1 MRSPKDKFDRQAVYF
16 GIALS
21 LVGVLGLL
29 GWLTRLLDLAK
40 VYPSYVPI
48 PPDTAVIF
56 IILGL
61 VIALALGKYKSGTM
75 RGGVSVVLA
84 LLALYGFLKILQYI
98 LPSDHAATVVLFPVS
113 FVKRMSPL
121 TGAIIFLAGITGLVH
136 LFLKNRNYINHI
148 ISGVGVLILMA
159 GFGASVGYI
168 FGTPLLY
175 GGDVMPI
182 STLSAGGFLL
192 LGCGFIA
199 LAGPQS
205 IFVKY
210 FVGTSSNAKLLR
222 VILPLIISAILIQG
236 FLCEVLSKALNIQV
250 ALITAVLSLVFVVLI
265 PVIIIPLTRIIFHQ
279 ADQAQAERQKIEER
293 NHQLASIIEFSDDAI
308 IGKTLDGI
316 ITSWNTGAEK
326 IYGYTES
333 EVLNQPISLIIP
345 TDHHKEMVQI
355 LEKIRSG
362 QRIHHYETV
371 RRRKDGTLI
380 NVSVAIAPMA
390 NGDGQIIGAST
401 VARDITAR
409 KRAEDAVL
417 QSEEKFRAMFESNSA
432 AIAIIE
438 PDTTIS
444 MVNDAYCH
452 ISGYTRQEVIGM
464 SWTKQIP
471 PDDLG
476 RLKEY
481 NRLRLENPQLAP
493 NKYEFKFYR
502 KDGTIRYALMSIS
515 MMEVNRKIITSFIDV
530 TDSKQA
536 EKELRKL
543 SRAVDQSPASIVI
556 TDTNGAIE
564 YVNPKFIQLTGYSFE
579 EARGQNPRILK
590 SDEKPSEEYKQLW
603 ELITAGKEWRG
614 EFHNKKKNGDTYWES
629 ASISPIKDAQG
640 NVTHFLAVK
649 EDITQ
654 RKQAEEE
661 REKLI
666 KELQFALDNVKT
678 LQGLI
683 PICAN
688 CKKIRDDSGY
698 WQQVE
703 SYIQRHSDAKFT
715 HGICPECAVILYPG
729 YSPKAP
735 DGSNK

>member
-1 MRSPKDKFDRQAVYF
+1 MVNPKDKFDRQTEFF

-29 GWLTRLLDLAK
+29 GWMTRFRDLAN
-40 VYPSYVPI
+40 VYPSYFPM

-56 IILGL
+56 IVFGL
-61 VIALALGKYKSGTM
+61 MLTLALGKYKF
-75 RGGVSVVLA
+75 RKIRAGVTVVLA
-84 LLALYGFLKILQYI
+84 LLTLYGFLQILQYF
-98 LPSDHAATVVLFPVS
+98 LSYDPAVTAFLLPVS

-121 TGAIIFLAGITGLVH
+121 TGVIIFLAGIAGQVN
-136 LFLKNRNYINHI
+136 LFLKDRNYINHI
-148 ISGVGVLILMA
+148 ISSVGVFILIV
-159 GFGASVGYI
+159 GFVPTVGYI

-175 GGDVMPI
+175 GRDFMPI
-182 STLSAGGFLL
+182 SILSAGGFLI

-205 IFVKY
+205 IYVKY
-210 FVGTSSNAKLLR
+210 FVGSSSNARLLR

-236 FLCEVLSKALNIQV
+236 FLCEVISKAWNIQV

-279 ADQAQAERQKIEER
+279 VDLAQAERQKIEER
-293 NHQLASIIEFSDDAI
+293 NLQLASIIKFSDDAI

-326 IYGYTES
+326 LYGYTEP

-345 TDHHKEMVQI
+345 SDHHEEMIQL
-355 LEKIRSG
+355 LEKIRLG
-362 QRIHHYETV
+362 HRIHHYETV
-371 RRRKDGTLI
+371 RRKKDGTLI

-390 NGDGQIIGAST
+390 NSDGQLIGAST
-401 VARDITAR
+401 IARDITAR

-417 QSEEKFRAMFESNSA
+417 QSEEKFRAIFENNSA

-438 PDTTIS
+438 PDSTIS
-444 MVNDAYCH
+444 MVNDAYCLM
-452 ISGYTRQEVIGM
+452 SGYTRQEVIGM

-471 PDDLG
+471 PDDLE

-481 NRLRLENPQLAP
+481 NRLRLVNPQLAP
-493 NKYEFKFYR
+493 DKYEFKFHR
-502 KDGTIRYALMSIS
+502 KDGTLRYALMSIS
-515 MMEVNRKIITSFIDV
+515 MIETNRKIITSFIDV
-530 TDSKQA
+530 TDRKQA

-543 SRAVDQSPASIVI
+543 SRAVEQSPASIVI
-556 TDTNGAIE
+556 TDTKGAIE

-579 EARGQNPRILK
+579 EALGQNPRILK

-640 NVTHFLAVK
+640 GVTHFIAVK

-703 SYIQRHSDAKFT
+703 NYIQRHSDAKFT

-729 YSPKAP
+729 YSKKAP